1 MRGNARGLQYDG
13 AAPFPPAQVS
23 VASSDGCRAMLRLVA
38 YPATARIGGG
48 QELVSWFSNQLFR
61 VVLSRR
67 MVVEAGPLGLTR
79 AQINEWITMRNR
91 ARFGRS
97 QRLRYRGSDGN
108 EGRDQGVGVR
118 CRCRPRERAAV
129 GCLSAADTAYIRR
142 ETRYA
147 KRDPGILCQPRTN
160 SLHAL
165 PNRKGRL
172 DIWPQRSDL
181 ASLGRGFLRAAAR
194 QTGPGLHDP
203 VGRIVHIISTG
214 HQPP

>member
-1 MRGNARGLQYDG
+1 M
-13 AAPFPPAQVS
+13 
-23 VASSDGCRAMLRLVA
+23 
-38 YPATARIGGG
+38 
-48 QELVSWFSNQLFR
+48 SWFSNQLFR

-147 KRDPGILCQPRTN
+147 KRDPGSVSHAQTVFMLCPTARAA
-160 SLHAL
+160 SISGHSA
-165 PNRKGRL
+165 R
-172 DIWPQRSDL
+172 IWPAL
-181 ASLGRGFLRAAAR
+181 VEGFSARRRARRDRACMI
-194 QTGPGLHDP
+194 QSVELFTSFPPG
-203 VGRIVHIISTG
+203 TN
-214 HQPP
+214 PPKY